1 MNSPL
6 LTLPILA
13 KFVDLI
19 IGYQDFKQIDDNN
32 LLELIKLVD
41 NEEKLYHVENN
52 ILWYKKAWLKDID
65 NIARK
70 KRESEIV
77 NSIVDERK
85 RAIKELQFKLA
96 ELSGLEEDKLLNM
109 ALSILHKRKVDTA
122 KLFNVDIENIPD
134 CPVNYIVIDGS
145 TEYKL

>member
-32 LLELIKLVD
+32 LLELIKL
-41 NEEKLYHVENN
+41 
-52 ILWYKKAWLKDID
+52 
-65 NIARK
+65 
-70 KRESEIV
+70 
-77 NSIVDERK
+77 VDERK